1 MILMEKRSIA
11 MRKTQVLFVAF
22 MSAVMALPAY
32 GGMASARGS
41 DREAPAQPTRPVEQ
55 TADRSEGNLIIV
67 TDDGVPVTQDGRV
80 LLLREA
86 NDRDRPMQSNATTDR
101 QPANPAFSAEDY
113 RQAVDA
119 ARAKVRLHG
128 HDDRTSGSVSISTGT
143 DHVDRSGREVN
154 RSGLI
159 YTRRVVREGI
169 NGSAMIY
176 EYRVTPSGTKFIYYR
191 DNGNG
196 YAYLRKVDT
205 RDDRHDRYDHR
216 RGHGHHDRDFRPILR
231 GRDGDD
237 GRAGRL
243 IISSED

>member
-1 MILMEKRSIA
+1 
-11 MRKTQVLFVAF
+11 MRKAQVLFVAF
-22 MSAVMALPAY
+22 MSAVMAFPAY
-32 GGMASARGS
+32 AGMASARGS
-41 DREAPAQPTRPVEQ
+41 DREAPAQSTQPLPAEQ
-55 TADRSEGNLIIV
+55 SADRSEGNLIIV
-67 TDDGVPVTQDGRV
+67 TDDGVPVTQDGR
-80 LLLREA
+80 LLPLLREA
-86 NDRDRPMQSNATTDR
+86 NDLDRSMQSNATTDR
-101 QPANPAFSAEDY
+101 QTTNPAFSAVEY

-119 ARAKVRLHG
+119 ARLKVRLNG

-143 DHVDRSGREVN
+143 NHVDRSGRVVD

-176 EYRVTPSGTKFIYYR
+176 EYRVTPLGTKFIYYR

-216 RGHGHHDRDFRPILR
+216 RGHGHHDRDFRPIIR